1 MTYTHTHHSTQ
12 NKKDNALEN
21 HPCYIHRY
29 KYKKKFFRQTYI
41 YLYARIYVYKAGP
54 QQIRVY
60 YTYPIFF
67 SARPYKLA
75 IPYIHDGGT
84 RFMWRRTKSLLY
96 THILELTCANLG
108 RGVIVFVNFPA
119 CTTILKPRIYIL
131 MIYKIFHVVVPGGFV
146 LVCVAIPH
154 RYVLFSIC
162 TYVRLNISFRSSRWV
177 FRFRFVVA

>member
-1 MTYTHTHHSTQ
+1 MLYSPLQVQKKNSFAKHIFIYMLVYMCVKQDPNKSAYITHI
-12 NKKDNALEN
+12 L
-21 HPCYIHRY
+21 
-29 KYKKKFFRQTYI
+29 F
-41 YLYARIYVYKAGP
+41 
-54 QQIRVY
+54 
-60 YTYPIFF
+60 FF

-162 TYVRLNISFRSSRWV
+162 TYERLNISFRSSRWV
-177 FRFRFVVA
+177 FRFRFVVVA